1 MSTKTKKRLLT
12 TYNKLIPL
20 FWLVLHSLIVS
31 VCVFVVLINRSL
43 KPVSSIPAW
52 NDEPAGNESAARIE
66 GEVFSISYLEN
77 FKAYYN

>member
-20 FWLVLHSLIVS
+20 FWLGLHLLIVS

-43 KPVSSIPAW
+43 KPVSSILAW

>member
-1 MSTKTKKRLLT
+1 M
-12 TYNKLIPL
+12 YNKLIPL
-20 FWLVLHSLIVS
+20 FWLDLHLLIVS

-66 GEVFSISYLEN
+66 GEVFFISYLEN
-77 FKAYYN
+77 FKAYYNWKY